1 MVRFLALL
9 IMAGFPLPASAASHA
24 GVEYGRAGGY
34 SLRMDAYVPDGP
46 GPFPA
51 AIIVHG
57 GGWVGGDR
65 KRSVDPLFQPLAD
78 AKVAWFSISYR
89 LANFANH
96 KSTPTAAA
104 TMAMLGGAVDDVR
117 KSVAYV
123 RGHAAEYRVN
133 PDQIVLIGESAGA
146 QLASMAALKPGPEG
160 TVKAVVAFYL
170 PSDLV
175 TLVNTMPLI
184 PDSVRQA
191 VKGTLFEDLLNGYL
205 REMSPTNAIHP
216 GEPPF
221 LLIHGTAD
229 QVVPFQQSVDLCNK
243 IRKAGSEC
251 EVYPVEG
258 GRHGLLYWESSKDQ
272 TAYKSEMVLWLKNH
286 L

>member
-1 MVRFLALL
+1 
-9 IMAGFPLPASAASHA
+9 
-24 GVEYGRAGGY
+24 
-34 SLRMDAYVPDGP
+34 
-46 GPFPA
+46 
-51 AIIVHG
+51 
-57 GGWVGGDR
+57 
-65 KRSVDPLFQPLAD
+65 
-78 AKVAWFSISYR
+78 
-89 LANFANH
+89 
-96 KSTPTAAA
+96 
-104 TMAMLGGAVDDVR
+104 MAMLGGAVDDVR

-123 RGHAAEYRVN
+123 REHAAEYRVN

-160 TVKAVVAFYL
+160 TVKALVAFYS

-272 TAYKSEMVLWLKNH
+272 TAYKSEMVLWLKDH